1 MTRLALLKSDGLATH
16 QQAEIPSGARVTTLF
31 QIPQNHPQRFVL
43 HNEIHARAS
52 SIPSLPVRASY
63 LALSLTSEEKLA
75 ERKHLTTLC
84 QRFGCAPPEPD
95 ADHFGVSFADFQ
107 LSWEQHGEF
116 SSYIFFAY
124 DIDPEPFSEPALKKV
139 PVDWLSQLSGQV
151 MVASHACV
159 VAAADVQYTDE
170 RDLSPIVRC
179 FGGNPIVG
187 AKVSGGA
194 ASVFTDFRIHV
205 DGFSCFLVVNEAL
218 RTAQAGR
225 LLHRLFDIEVYRLMA
240 LLAFPIARK
249 LYPELKKADR
259 RLYTLTSS
267 MTQPNND
274 AAVLLDELTAL
285 AAEVENHISSNQ
297 FRFAAASA
305 YYQLVGQRLVDLRVE
320 RIQGIPTLGEF
331 IKRRLEPAMNT
342 CNSISHRFNL
352 VSERVSNASQLL
364 RTKVDIVIERQ
375 NQGLL
380 ASMALRAKMQ
390 LRMQQMVESISMV
403 AITYYAASLIGKIAE
418 ALHAKGWHVD
428 PAFIEGAAI
437 PFILVIIAANVRRIH
452 KIIAN
457 TTEEAEPKH

>member
-1 MTRLALLKSDGLATH
+1 MA
-16 QQAEIPSGARVTTLF
+16 TLF
-31 QIPQNHPQRFVL
+31 QIPQNHPQRFTL
-43 HNEIHARAS
+43 HNEVHARAP
-52 SIPSLPVRASY
+52 SIRSLPVRASY
-63 LALSLTSEEKLA
+63 LAVSLSSDEKNQ
-75 ERKHLTTLC
+75 ERKHLVALC
-84 QRFGCAPPEPD
+84 QRFGSVPPDPD
-95 ADHFGVSFADFQ
+95 VDHFSASFDSFQ
-107 LSWEQHGEF
+107 MSWEQHGEF
-116 SSYIFFAY
+116 SAYIFYAY
-124 DIDPEPFSEPALKKV
+124 DTTQEPFAEPALKKV
-139 PVDWLSQLSGQV
+139 PVDWLSQIGGKV
-151 MVASHACV
+151 MVAAHASIV
-159 VAAADVQYTDE
+159 SPESIHYHDE
-170 RDLSPIVRC
+170 MDLSPISAY
-179 FGGNPIVG
+179 FAGNAIVG

-205 DGFSCFLVVNEAL
+205 DGFSRFLVVNHDL

-225 LLHRLFDIEVYRLMA
+225 LLHRLFDIEVYRVMA

-259 RLYTLTSS
+259 QLYAITNS
-267 MTQPNND
+267 MTQADND
-274 AAVLLDELTAL
+274 DAKLLDELTAL
-285 AAEVENHISSNQ
+285 AAEVENHISSHQ

-305 YYQLVGQRLVDLRVE
+305 YYQLVGQRLVDLREV
-320 RIQGIPTLGEF
+320 RIQGIQTLGEF

-364 RTKVDIVIERQ
+364 RTKVDIIIERQ

-418 ALHAKGWHVD
+418 ALHALGWHVN
-428 PAFIEGAAI
+428 PEFAEGVSI
-437 PFILVIIAANVRRIH
+437 PFILIIIAISTKRIH

-457 TTEEAEPKH
+457 TTDS